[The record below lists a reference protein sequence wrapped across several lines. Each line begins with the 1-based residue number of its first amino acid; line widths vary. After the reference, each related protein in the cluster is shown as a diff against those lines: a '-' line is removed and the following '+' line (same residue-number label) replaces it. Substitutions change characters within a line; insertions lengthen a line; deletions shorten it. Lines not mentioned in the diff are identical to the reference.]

1 MQVVETLCYGHN
13 HSNLLFLCV

>member
-1 MQVVETLCYGHN
+1 MQVAETLCYGHK